1 MRKTY
6 QVLAYLLAVE
16 VVVQAAAI
24 AYGIAG
30 LGHWIDDNHTL
41 TKPNWDSDNSHFT
54 GAGGLA
60 LHGINGIMFIPV
72 LTVLLLIISFFAKVP
87 GGVKWAGILFGLL
100 VLQIVLGLA
109 AGNVPWLAP
118 LHVINAFAIM
128 GVAAMA
134 GKRAGAPAVA

>member
-16 VVVQAAAI
+16 VIVQASAI
-24 AYGIAG
+24 AYGLAG
-30 LGHWIDDNHTL
+30 LGNWIDDNHTL

-60 LHGINGIMFIPV
+60 LHGINGTMFIPLLV
-72 LTVLLLIISFFAKVP
+72 IILLIVSFFAKVP
-87 GGVKWAGILFGLL
+87 GGVKWAAILFGLL
-100 VLQIVLGLA
+100 VLQIVLGFALGGA
-109 AGNVPWLAP
+109 PWVAP

-128 GVAAMA
+128 GVAAAA
-134 GKRAGAPAVA
+134 GKRAGAATA